1 MYYEREKMRG
11 RLGGESES
19 DRLKNSQIN
28 IHIDINMLCT
38 EREMERVGRERV
50 NRERNKDW

>member
-28 IHIDINMLCT
+28 IHIDIDI
-38 EREMERVGRERV
+38 EREMERVLRERV
-50 NRERNKDW
+50 KRERNKDW